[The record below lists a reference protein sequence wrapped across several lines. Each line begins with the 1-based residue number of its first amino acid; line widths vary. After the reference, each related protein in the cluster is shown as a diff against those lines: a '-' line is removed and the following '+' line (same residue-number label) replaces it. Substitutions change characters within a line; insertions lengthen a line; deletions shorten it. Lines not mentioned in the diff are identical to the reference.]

1 MAAMRA
7 PRNNA
12 KGASG
17 QSFVKGQFEEL
28 GWGAIPNPEHD
39 LGTDLFLAV
48 RDSRGFDGGA
58 LLGAQVKN
66 WALPFDAPETIDGE
80 EGWWF
85 ADTEDH
91 FEYWLGHRVPH
102 VLVLHDKDSKASYW
116 VHIEKKAVV
125 STGKRRKIFV
135 PKKQTVDADHADE
148 MMRIALSPAQGETWE
163 GSAWSPGREIP
174 VGSQLRY
181 ALMTPRLVA
190 PHGNASPATISSAEA
205 LALTVAVRTSELRH
219 RYRDIQELLDSRAAA
234 SSGDARWALYAALSD
249 YVERGSLDGLLGLD
263 RGGVEAELRA
273 AVIACVAAALFEE
286 SRSPEAVDIVES
298 ALNHHDDYNPV
309 DHAWLTMHL
318 ARNLLQVGELER
330 ASKLALGVATI
341 GRVATGDPTAGML
354 SGVASDLLF
363 SLSGWDS
370 ESLAATVRSRD
381 TAGSW
386 WRSQAMTSG
395 LAKHLEEAFKT
406 WSNDQSVTFGASDQT
421 WAKLRSASLI
431 SGHAADTPNWRYE
444 SSLLAQHVLML
455 EPDDSHVASALDLLR
470 NAGAEKELKLVIGRI
485 LEYGPTEA
493 LRSIA
498 RGTDIKS
505 SSRLTLTANLELIG
519 LAGVILDT
527 ETADRNAGWLLAE
540 LQGPMTRAASLGVNV
555 GYAERTV
562 KALAR
567 LYMTCSPAT
576 QATVR
581 DAVLRLPQ
589 VDDQSLAHE
598 YAGLLARIDHEDW
611 TPDQMDGLRRRSKD
625 DNFELK
631 DAIEAHVASR
641 DPEFRS
647 QLVTRIEEGDAQA
660 LGAWGDV
667 RELPSNAVRGMIR
680 HAAASVLNDVAS
692 ARGGA
697 YGFGGNDPLRSLV
710 LLNTWHADEADWPP
724 VIEAVSEP
732 ASGPNDLESGMQLMA
747 LQVERVPREV
757 AERLRPALERLAA
770 QVPDRRSADSFVR
783 APDLRGAASTLL
795 ALLFPD
801 EVEEGFI
808 LELLG
813 GVPAQQV
820 AAIDIM
826 ERRPVP
832 GDLASLALLV
842 KSDDADVRGAVATA
856 LANRVSNNP
865 LASEALGLLKR
876 LLEAPGIRQAN
887 GVMRS
892 ISRQGKSEGGELIL
906 KLLEAH
912 ESAAVRYH
920 VKVVRNRWKAD
931 PAN

>member
-1 MAAMRA
+1 
-7 PRNNA
+7 
-12 KGASG
+12 
-17 QSFVKGQFEEL
+17 
-28 GWGAIPNPEHD
+28 
-39 LGTDLFLAV
+39 
-48 RDSRGFDGGA
+48 
-58 LLGAQVKN
+58 
-66 WALPFDAPETIDGE
+66 
-80 EGWWF
+80 
-85 ADTEDH
+85 
-91 FEYWLGHRVPH
+91 
-102 VLVLHDKDSKASYW
+102 
-116 VHIEKKAVV
+116 
-125 STGKRRKIFV
+125 
-135 PKKQTVDADHADE
+135 
-148 MMRIALSPAQGETWE
+148 
-163 GSAWSPGREIP
+163 
-174 VGSQLRY
+174 
-181 ALMTPRLVA
+181 
-190 PHGNASPATISSAEA
+190 
-205 LALTVAVRTSELRH
+205 
-219 RYRDIQELLDSRAAA
+219 
-234 SSGDARWALYAALSD
+234 
-249 YVERGSLDGLLGLD
+249 
-263 RGGVEAELRA
+263 
-273 AVIACVAAALFEE
+273 
-286 SRSPEAVDIVES
+286 
-298 ALNHHDDYNPV
+298 
-309 DHAWLTMHL
+309 
-318 ARNLLQVGELER
+318 
-330 ASKLALGVATI
+330 
-341 GRVATGDPTAGML
+341 
-354 SGVASDLLF
+354 
-363 SLSGWDS
+363 
-370 ESLAATVRSRD
+370 
-381 TAGSW
+381 
-386 WRSQAMTSG
+386 MTSG

-470 NAGAEKELKLVIGRI
+470 NGGAEKELKLVVGRI

-498 RGTDIKS
+498 RGTDLES

-540 LQGPMTRAASLGVNV
+540 LQGPMTRAASLGLNV
-555 GYAERTV
+555 GYAERAV

-576 QATVR
+576 QETVR

-598 YAGLLARIDHEDW
+598 YAALLARIDHEDW

-631 DAIEAHVASR
+631 DAIETHVASR

-647 QLVTRIEEGDAQA
+647 QLVARIEEGDAQA

-680 HAAASVLNDVAS
+680 HAASSVTDDVVS

-710 LLNTWHADEADWPP
+710 LLNTWHPEEADWPP

-732 ASGPNDLESGMQLMA
+732 ASGPNDLEPGMQLMA
-747 LQVERVPREV
+747 LQAERVPREV
-757 AERLRPALERLAA
+757 AEQLRPALERLAA
-770 QVPDRRSADSFVR
+770 QAPDGRFADPFVR
-783 APDLRGAASTLL
+783 APDLRGVASTLL
-795 ALLFPD
+795 AVLFPN

-820 AAIDIM
+820 AAIGII
-826 ERRPVP
+826 ERRHEP
-832 GDLASLALLV
+832 GDLTSLALLV

-856 LANRVSNNP
+856 LANRVSEDP
-865 LASEALGLLKR
+865 SASEALGLLKS
-876 LLEAPGIRQAN
+876 LLAAPGVRQAN

-892 ISRQGKSEGGELIL
+892 ISRQGEPEGSKLIL
-906 KLLEAH
+906 ELLENH

-920 VKVVRNRWKAD
+920 VKVVRSRWKAD
-931 PAN
+931 PAD